1 MKINNTLHPQKIGL
15 SEQTGGA
22 LLGVA
27 HLEQSIKNIFDT
39 ELKSRCKRRDYGSTL
54 WGRIDNKSTKNNL
67 LAIYAELA
75 EIVDKWEPRF
85 NLKKLY
91 LKQADNGQ
99 FVYQL
104 AGDYLGK
111 HIEVTA

>member
-15 SEQTGGA
+15 SEKTGGA

-54 WGRIDNKSTKNNL
+54 WDRIDNKSTKNNL
-67 LAIYAELA
+67 LSIYAELA
-75 EIVDKWEPRF
+75 EIIDKWEPRF
-85 NLKKLY
+85 NLKKLH
-91 LKQADNGQ
+91 LKEADSGQ
-99 FVYQL
+99 FIYQL